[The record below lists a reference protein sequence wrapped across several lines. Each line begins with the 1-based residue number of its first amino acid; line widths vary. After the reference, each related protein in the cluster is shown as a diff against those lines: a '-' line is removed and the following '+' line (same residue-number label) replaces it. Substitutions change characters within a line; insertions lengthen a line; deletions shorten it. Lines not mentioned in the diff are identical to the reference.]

1 MKRDAFIMTRQRCCL
16 FIMMEKMNF
25 SAFCTSGGKGSLF
38 ISSEILNMIFI
49 FLSLLECNRRLR
61 LFILPYPLA
70 FKMKIKMDHCRNSMY
85 YTFEFP
91 SPRRLSFKIH
101 RKCSYWKESK
111 PLLNSIV
118 ITCVFLETGDLKIA
132 VISADN
138 K

>member
-1 MKRDAFIMTRQRCCL
+1 MLSFYHDGKNELFSILHLRWQRILIL
-16 FIMMEKMNF
+16 F
-25 SAFCTSGGKGSLF
+25 
-38 ISSEILNMIFI
+38 SEILNMIFI
-49 FLSLLECNRRLR
+49 FLSLLEYNRRLR

-70 FKMKIKMDHCRNSMY
+70 FKMKIKTDNCRNSMY

-91 SPRRLSFKIH
+91 FSKKTFFQDTP
-101 RKCSYWKESK
+101 KCSYWKESK

-118 ITCVFLETGDLKIA
+118 ITCVSLETGDLKIA